1 MSAQQPRMRMGCAF
15 ALLIAWCLCPWP
27 CAAAQARAW
36 PRLPAPH
43 HLEAFE
49 VGERIKL
56 GGVPVRIQGYVSD
69 RSPSELNRWYR
80 QALGGRWVENTIGAK
95 TVIGQLQ
102 GAFFITVE
110 LEPMLGGLSGSTTK
124 VVTAVM
130 DLSPQTMR
138 PAQARDRL
146 GNWAAR
152 LPMSSRL
159 LSHMTDDTATHESLH
174 LVAANDQ
181 SLAFN
186 AEHFRREFRQLGFRD
201 EPTDALAPSRQ
212 SAKSSPITAPAR
224 LAFSGS
230 GTDAVLIL
238 DRDHQGRS
246 TLVLILNRRKS

>member
-1 MSAQQPRMRMGCAF
+1 MGWAF
-15 ALLIAWCLCPWP
+15 ALVIAFCLYPWH

-49 VGERIKL
+49 VGERMKL

-80 QALGGRWVENTIGAK
+80 QALGGRWVENAIGAR

-102 GAFFITVE
+102 GEFFITVE
-110 LEPMLGGLSGSTTK
+110 FEPMLGGLSGSTTK
-124 VVTAVM
+124 VVAAVM
-130 DLSPQTMR
+130 DLGPQTVR
-138 PAQARDRL
+138 SAQPRDRL

-152 LPMSSRL
+152 LPLSSRL
-159 LSHMTDDTATHESLH
+159 LSHLTDDTASHESLH

-181 SLAFN
+181 SLAYN
-186 AEHFRREFRQLGFRD
+186 AQHFRREFRQLGFRE
-201 EPTDALAPSRQ
+201 EPVDGSVPSRQ
-212 SAKSSPITAPAR
+212 KSTSSPITVPAR
-224 LAFSGS
+224 LAFSGP